1 MESEKDW
8 TLVSDH
14 VLMQAEPFELDG
26 LNPGTW
32 YRLHIMARNDAG
44 PTQAEYSFST
54 NVLNDGGNTLPP
66 VIKRPA
72 PFYTNLAIVAPVV
85 VTVIILISVLIV
97 VCALSRRRRNGDRQY
112 EDAQSVRKEMNTEAV
127 QMSEYEVKQDGT
139 YVQAKD
145 SSLYFPSPY
154 ATSRV
159 PVFSLDERSSG
170 ESSTDGR
177 STLHDIERPYDVP
190 FAVKQ
195 KRSTLQMNGHE
206 TTPLTVKGEIEDV
219 TVNWTIGA

>member
-1 MESEKDW
+1 MNVVTTTHTTIQVQWEIRSSSSSPIEGFHLHYKRELGGWQEIQVPSNKREHTFENLQCGTRYHFYMTAFNEVGEGLPSDAVTAK
-8 TLVSDH
+8 TLGV
-14 VLMQAEPFELDG
+14 
-26 LNPGTW
+26 
-32 YRLHIMARNDAG
+32 
-44 PTQAEYSFST
+44 
-54 NVLNDGGNTLPP
+54 GGNTLPP

-195 KRSTLQMNGHE
+195 
-206 TTPLTVKGEIEDV
+206 
-219 TVNWTIGA
+219 